1 MEISIPS
8 FLDFLGLGSVSGIDI
23 LFASMALIGTGLFV
37 LYFLLLIVFGFA
49 DGVLEGA
56 FNIDFD
62 MDAGFAFELLT
73 LQGILSFIM
82 MFGIFG
88 LAVNQANDNT
98 LMAIGAGTVAG
109 LISMYIMG
117 KVYHL
122 FRGLESEGNVD
133 HANAVGARGEVYMN
147 IPANGSGQVQVTYQ
161 NALRTMA
168 ARSKDDAQALPSGTL
183 VQVVDHLGSMLI
195 VEPLDFSSEE

>member
-168 ARSKDDAQALPSGTL
+168 ARSKDNAQAIPSGTL
-183 VQVVDHLGSMLI
+183 VRVVDHLGSMLI

>member
-23 LFASMALIGTGLFV
+23 LFASMAMIGTGLFV

-168 ARSKDDAQALPSGTL
+168 ARNKDNSQALASGTL

>member
-1 MEISIPS
+1 MELSIPS
-8 FLDFLGLGSVSGIDI
+8 FLDFFGLGSISGIDI
-23 LFASMALIGTGLFV
+23 LFASMALIGTALFV
-37 LYFLLLIVFGFA
+37 LYFILLIIGGFA

-56 FNIDFD
+56 FNIDID

-73 LQGILSFIM
+73 LQGILSFVM

-98 LMAIGAGTVAG
+98 LMAIGAGTAAG
-109 LISMYIMG
+109 LVSMYIMG

-133 HANAVGARGEVYMN
+133 HNNAIGARGEVYMN
-147 IPANGSGQVQVTYQ
+147 IPVNGSGQVQVTYQ

-183 VQVVDHLGSMLI
+183 VRVVDRFGSTLI
-195 VEPLDFSSEE
+195 VEPLDFDSEK

>member
-8 FLDFLGLGSVSGIDI
+8 FLDFLGLGSISGIDI

-37 LYFLLLIVFGFA
+37 LYFILLIIGGFA

-56 FNIDFD
+56 FNIDLD

-98 LMAIGAGTVAG
+98 DGHRPVAG
-109 LISMYIMG
+109 LIPCTLG

-122 FRGLESEGNVD
+122 FRGLESEGNVN

-147 IPANGSGQVQVTYQ
+147 IPANGTGQVQVTYQ

-168 ARSKDDAQALPSGTL
+168 ARSKDDAAALPSGTL
-183 VQVVDHLGSMLI
+183 VRVVDHLGSLLI
-195 VEPLDFSSEE
+195 VEPIDFNGEE